1 MRTIHVND
9 VTSNIR
15 EMCIEA
21 NHYLTP
27 DMDAALK
34 NAVETEKSGLG
45 KQILNQLQDNL
56 KIAGEDM
63 IPICQDTGMAV
74 VFMEIGQDVHF
85 AGGLSGRGNP

>member
-9 VTSNIR
+9 VTGNIR

-34 NAVETEKSGLG
+34 NVEKMPQSTFNEIVEKYVE
-45 KQILNQLQDNL
+45 IW
-56 KIAGEDM
+56 GE
-63 IPICQDTGMAV
+63 P
-74 VFMEIGQDVHF
+74 EE
-85 AGGLSGRGNP
+85 

>member
-34 NAVETEKSGLG
+34 NAVETEKSDF
-45 KQILNQLQDNL
+45 KP
-56 KIAGEDM
+56 A
-63 IPICQDTGMAV
+63 
-74 VFMEIGQDVHF
+74 
-85 AGGLSGRGNP
+85 SG

>member
-9 VTSNIR
+9 VTGNIR

-45 KQILNQLQDNL
+45 KQILNQLQDDTNL
-56 KIAGEDM
+56 PGYGNGSSIYGDW
-63 IPICQDTGMAV
+63 TGCT
-74 VFMEIGQDVHF
+74 
-85 AGGLSGRGNP
+85 L